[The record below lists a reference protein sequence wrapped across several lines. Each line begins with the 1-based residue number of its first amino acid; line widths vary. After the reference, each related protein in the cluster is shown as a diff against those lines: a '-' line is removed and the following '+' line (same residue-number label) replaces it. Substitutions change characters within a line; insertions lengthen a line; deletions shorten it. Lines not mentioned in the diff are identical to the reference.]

1 MVQVALE
8 KQRNAMAEI
17 QNNTVE
23 AVASNS
29 SPTEGNGKSAG
40 EWTETQVFND
50 RNPSIKST
58 CNIPSTHSFIT
69 PSIEEG
75 NNSRE
80 LSEDPLG
87 SLDGDFAN
95 DPDFCPS
102 TEDDTE
108 SEISQVFPLLQ
119 IPTQHISPVR
129 TKRKGSSQGKHCQQS
144 SVHRQSLPKYQEQEI
159 QTNTAEG
166 VVHSSSSSTEGNS
179 TSAGERTETQVFNVA
194 TDDRNPCIKS
204 TSNTPSTHSFITP
217 SIGKEIQTNTAEG
230 VVHSSS
236 SSTEG
241 NSKSAGE
248 RTETQV
254 FNVATDD
261 RNPCIKSTSNTPSTH
276 SFITPSIGKENLP
289 AKPNELKGKKPK
301 RPCLYCGEMQSR
313 LPRHLK
319 RKHSDVEAVS
329 SAFKLPKQDKNEVL
343 SGIRKLGI
351 LKENNAIK
359 LSGGKN
365 PIFHRERRGTGKDK
379 DLVVCNGC
387 KGFFSKTRIWKH
399 KQTCVENVMSVGS
412 VDYNF
417 TRHRCDHDFVTS
429 EFRSEILDHFRNDEV
444 GKLCQTD
451 KVIVRLGQKLYNK
464 SMKKERRVIMSDMRT
479 LGSLIV
485 QMRKVADLDNLN
497 GEDVVDRT
505 QFEVLSQAVKEMTTN
520 ENGSMKAGMK
530 LSVGYLLKKVAKVM
544 KAHYIITSELVKS
557 EEVDRFLAVLDLN
570 WDYIFY
576 TAQLSCEQRRT
587 NLRKPTDMPME
598 EDIVKLREFIASEIK
613 ILAEP
618 GSYEFFDSN
627 SFVRLRNLLIARLTL
642 FNARRGGEPAR
653 LTLTD
658 WQDAMDGVW
667 VDPQQVV
674 SVEDPIQ
681 QALAS
686 SFKLAYQ
693 SGKGSRRLVPVLIPN
708 DSVEPIQLLVRQRKS
723 VEINSANIFL
733 FPNTLNSSD
742 HVNGWNA
749 IKAVTKEMGTR
760 LCKPQLLIADKF
772 RHRASTLF
780 SLQDVQDTSTR
791 EAFYRHMGHSEVIN
805 KTVYQCPLAIRELT
819 AVGGFLQCLDSN
831 NYGKTHAK
839 HAPLALDLQSKHT
852 ITSGSTE
859 HPQPPG
865 STEHPQPPGSTEHP
879 QLSGSTE
886 HPQPPGSTEHPRLSG
901 STEHPQPSGSTEHPQ
916 LSGSTEHPQPPGSTE
931 HPRLSGSTE
940 HPQPSGSTEHPQPPG
955 STEHPQPSGSTEHP
969 QLSGST
975 EHPQPPGSTEHPHP
989 SGSTYPNT
997 GDSQLSDNTTRERT
1011 YTRWSRKDTTL
1022 VIHKFSS
1029 FIQLNAPGSTGPLPS
1044 VGQMKSFLNETSIFQ
1059 SLDPKQQLQ
1068 LLRTKIFNERKKFR
1082 EQFKSRCF

>member
-1 MVQVALE
+1 
-8 KQRNAMAEI
+8 MA
-17 QNNTVE
+17 TGY
-23 AVASNS
+23 S
-29 SPTEGNGKSAG
+29 STK
-40 EWTETQVFND
+40 F
-50 RNPSIKST
+50 
-58 CNIPSTHSFIT
+58 
-69 PSIEEG
+69 
-75 NNSRE
+75 
-80 LSEDPLG
+80 ED
-87 SLDGDFAN
+87 
-95 DPDFCPS
+95 
-102 TEDDTE
+102 
-108 SEISQVFPLLQ
+108 
-119 IPTQHISPVR
+119 
-129 TKRKGSSQGKHCQQS
+129 
-144 SVHRQSLPKYQEQEI
+144 EI

-179 TSAGERTETQVFNVA
+179 KSAGERTETQVFNVA

-289 AKPNELKGKKPK
+289 AKPNEPKGKKPK

-901 STEHPQPSGSTEHPQ
+901 STEHPQPSGSTEHPNFLEALNTPNLLEALNTPDFLEALNTPNLLEALNTPNLLEALNTPNLLEALNTPNFLVALNTPNLLEALNTPTLLEALTQIPGTPNFLITLLENAHIQGGLEKTQ
-916 LSGSTEHPQPPGSTE
+916 LWSSTSFPA
-931 HPRLSGSTE
+931 L
-940 HPQPSGSTEHPQPPG
+940 
-955 STEHPQPSGSTEHP
+955 
-969 QLSGST
+969 
-975 EHPQPPGSTEHPHP
+975 
-989 SGSTYPNT
+989 
-997 GDSQLSDNTTRERT
+997 
-1011 YTRWSRKDTTL
+1011 
-1022 VIHKFSS
+1022 FS
-1029 FIQLNAPGSTGPLPS
+1029 
-1044 VGQMKSFLNETSIFQ
+1044 
-1059 SLDPKQQLQ
+1059 
-1068 LLRTKIFNERKKFR
+1068 
-1082 EQFKSRCF
+1082 